1 MEIPAGHAVR
11 RPSSELRDET
21 IRDRAIEIL
30 VPQGV
35 NRIALFGSRARGDHR
50 PGSDL
55 DLLVRFERTPS
66 LLRLAELEEELEDAL
81 GVPVDLVTERSLSP
95 YIRDEVL
102 REARVI
108 YG

>member
-1 MEIPAGHAVR
+1 MEIPAGRAAR
-11 RPSSELRDET
+11 RASPELQDET

-30 VPQGV
+30 VPQGAC
-35 NRIALFGSRARGDHR
+35 RIALFGSRARGDHR

-66 LLRLAELEEELEDAL
+66 LLRLAELEKRLEDAL
-81 GVPVDLVTERSLSP
+81 GIPVDLVTERSLSP

-102 REARVI
+102 CEARVI